1 VNRKIEFADSKYV
14 VLDNPYHLIMYNGT
28 RALPILLLKWPIHIA
43 FIHYSATDQDR
54 SIKFGSK
61 FGKMDFCTNLML
73 KVQPN
78 PWWSPWTED
87 TGWRVWVWRHLVLG
101 PRDQISKFWDPL

>member
-1 VNRKIEFADSKYV
+1 VNRKIDFANSKYV
-14 VLDNPYHLIMYNGT
+14 ALDNPYHLIMYNGT
-28 RALPILLLKWPIHIA
+28 RALPILPLKWPIYIA
-43 FIHYSATDQDR
+43 FIEDR

-73 KVQPN
+73 KVQK
-78 PWWSPWTED
+78 
-87 TGWRVWVWRHLVLG
+87 GHGLG